1 MAAVSIRFTQETSMV
16 EIPETINLIP
26 KEVFMNTYLPRYGVK
41 TTYNDE
47 TQTIQR
53 IVANLRLERIKFL
66 TTPFTQTSG
75 CMFQCF
81 DGLGALL
88 HEKLVA
94 SGCIH
99 LPTWILPKLVV
110 GMLIW
115 ATRTRLLLK
124 AWDETELVGF
134 DPAVESDIFRP
145 YPFRLWSFCA
155 LDKLLVMKLPM
166 GGATPPAQNAIES
179 FSVDFRHSHVHTAIT
194 TTQLEFSGTL
204 SNSVGQIGQI
214 PLGFVAFDGDMTKQ
228 TNSCAEE
235 ITRLTGEDDNTG
247 DDMPGV
253 GAVKSTPSI
262 DVTKEVPAD
271 SARPSRG

>member
-1 MAAVSIRFTQETSMV
+1 
-16 EIPETINLIP
+16 
-26 KEVFMNTYLPRYGVK
+26 
-41 TTYNDE
+41 
-47 TQTIQR
+47 
-53 IVANLRLERIKFL
+53 
-66 TTPFTQTSG
+66 
-75 CMFQCF
+75 
-81 DGLGALL
+81 
-88 HEKLVA
+88 
-94 SGCIH
+94 
-99 LPTWILPKLVV
+99 
-110 GMLIW
+110 
-115 ATRTRLLLK
+115 
-124 AWDETELVGF
+124 
-134 DPAVESDIFRP
+134 
-145 YPFRLWSFCA
+145 
-155 LDKLLVMKLPM
+155 MKLPM

-235 ITRLTGEDDNTG
+235 IARLTGEDDNTG

-271 SARPSRG
+271 SARPSRGCTHRQEAPQWLASHIGNVQAQCPLLLFLSF